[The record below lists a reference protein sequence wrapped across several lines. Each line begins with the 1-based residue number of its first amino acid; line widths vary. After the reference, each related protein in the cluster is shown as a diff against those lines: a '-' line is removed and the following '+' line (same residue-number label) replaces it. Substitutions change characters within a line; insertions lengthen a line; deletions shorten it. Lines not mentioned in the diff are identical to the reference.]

1 MGSVE
6 AGRSGS
12 PGLGLEEASRAEDN
26 FEGLLWPSCRAFPDW
41 VERRNWM
48 MPRTPPKQDGMSQR
62 RLIVIDDKK
71 ARVVKAF
78 LGLGDPAQ
86 VVFDGV
92 VIPGC
97 WLVPRK

>member
-1 MGSVE
+1 
-6 AGRSGS
+6 
-12 PGLGLEEASRAEDN
+12 
-26 FEGLLWPSCRAFPDW
+26 
-41 VERRNWM
+41 
-48 MPRTPPKQDGMSQR
+48 MSQR